1 MFPFAFVFFAA
12 HRHFSLQ
19 FQTFSAF
26 RGKRKKEF
34 GRNHSQRKPLTT
46 TTTCI
51 RRKVLHWSLCLLCS
65 MLLIFSERKCISKPW
80 RKLMNNKPENRIPW
94 LLTDFDNI
102 KDFPWL
108 LKKFF
113 DFSLTLN
120 NFRFLLTFPWHILI
134 WDFFSTFWGI
144 FCYFRQAS
152 CDGVRFQASFD
163 HFRRTNWTEDWAR
176 LTLWTI
182 ELWGLV
188 TMVAKFLDLNNCSWQ
203 RRPFAFSNDGRKVW
217 ATILIQ
223 SAIMHRSH
231 ACHFYRFFFFLL
243 YLQDHG
249 LLRSRNFATMATWRK
264 GFSSLMTRHYHGS
277 GYCFW

>member
-1 MFPFAFVFFAA
+1 MCKA
-12 HRHFSLQ
+12 S
-19 FQTFSAF
+19 
-26 RGKRKKEF
+26 
-34 GRNHSQRKPLTT
+34 N
-46 TTTCI
+46 
-51 RRKVLHWSLCLLCS
+51 WSLCLLCS
-65 MLLIFSERKCISKPW
+65 ILFIFSERKCISKPW
-80 RKLMNNKPENRIPW
+80 RKLMNYKPENRIPL

-203 RRPFAFSNDGRKVW
+203 E
-217 ATILIQ
+217 T
-223 SAIMHRSH
+223 AICIFERWKKSMGYHFDPECNH
-231 ACHFYRFFFFLL
+231 A
-243 YLQDHG
+243 
-249 LLRSRNFATMATWRK
+249 
-264 GFSSLMTRHYHGS
+264 
-277 GYCFW
+277 

>member
-1 MFPFAFVFFAA
+1 
-12 HRHFSLQ
+12 
-19 FQTFSAF
+19 
-26 RGKRKKEF
+26 
-34 GRNHSQRKPLTT
+34 
-46 TTTCI
+46 
-51 RRKVLHWSLCLLCS
+51 
-65 MLLIFSERKCISKPW
+65 
-80 RKLMNNKPENRIPW
+80 MNNKPENRIPW

-113 DFSLTLN
+113 DFSLTFN

-152 CDGVRFQASFD
+152 CDGVRFQASYD

-176 LTLWTI
+176 LTLWTM

-217 ATILIQ
+217 ATMLIQ
-223 SAIMHRSH
+223 SAIIHRSH
-231 ACHFYRFFFFLL
+231 ACHFYRFFSSCYICRTTACWDPEILPPWQRDVTASPLSWHVTTKIWVVLL
-243 YLQDHG
+243 VGSNKFNQEHFPDLGSDVSSCSTDF
-249 LLRSRNFATMATWRK
+249 LRSFLGRYFAGKSVVASP
-264 GFSSLMTRHYHGS
+264 GGHGGG
-277 GYCFW
+277 GYSW